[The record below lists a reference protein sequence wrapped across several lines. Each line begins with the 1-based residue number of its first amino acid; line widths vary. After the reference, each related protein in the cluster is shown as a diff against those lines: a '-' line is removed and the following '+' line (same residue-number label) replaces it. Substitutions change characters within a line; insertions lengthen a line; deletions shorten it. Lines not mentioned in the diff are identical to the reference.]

1 MQTTQPNFSPRRVLT
16 IMGIGTAVSLLGD
29 ATLYTVLPNPTIAN
43 QIGISL
49 GMVGILLGAN
59 RAIRVLING
68 PLGMLYDRL
77 PRRSLMVT
85 SLVLGTLANL
95 SYAVG
100 TGFWP
105 IFVGR
110 VVWGIAWA
118 MLWIGGTAVVLDIS
132 NDENR
137 GRFSGRY
144 QMWFFVGVAFSSFT
158 GGLLTDLLGFRGA
171 MWLTSGVIGAA
182 ALLWLLAFPETRRNT
197 DNQTANKSNTAAK
210 LRFPW
215 KVIFQSGLPIF
226 VARFISW
233 GVLASTMILWLSS
246 FIEEGVQLGGTTLPL
261 ATVTGGVNALTLLF
275 SMGIAPTAGWVSDQL
290 GKRWRVM
297 AASILIGAIGILLM
311 SGRLVGWAFLGVFL
325 AQITG
330 GSVETL
336 VPAITGDRVE
346 KAARGRVLGIIST
359 FGDLGAMLGPPAALG
374 LLNAESLTLVQI
386 YRLCAVALIMAAGF
400 AWLQRKRV

>member
-1 MQTTQPNFSPRRVLT
+1 MQTTQPIYSPRRVLT
-16 IMGIGTAVSLLGD
+16 LLGVGTAVSLLGD

-43 QIGISL
+43 QVGISL

-59 RAIRVLING
+59 RATRLLING
-68 PLGMLYDRL
+68 PMGMLYDRM
-77 PRRSLMVT
+77 PRRGLMVT
-85 SLVLGTLANL
+85 SLMLGTLANL

-105 IFVGR
+105 IFIGR

-118 MLWIGGTAVVLDIS
+118 MLWIGGNAVVLDIS
-132 NDENR
+132 SEENR
-137 GRFSGRY
+137 GRHSGRY
-144 QMWFFVGVAFSSFT
+144 QMWFLFGIAFSSFI

-182 ALLWLLAFPETRRNT
+182 ALLWLLTFPETRRNT
-197 DNQTANKSNTAAK
+197 DDLTTLQTNAAANP
-210 LRFPW
+210 RFPW
-215 KVIFQSGLPIF
+215 KVIFQAGLPVF

-233 GVLASTMILWLSS
+233 GVLAATMILWLSG
-246 FIEEGVQLGGTTLPL
+246 FIGEGVQLGDTTLPL
-261 ATVTGGVNALTLLF
+261 ATVTGAVTALTMLF
-275 SMGIAPTAGWVSDQL
+275 SMGVAPTTGWVSDQL
-290 GKRWRVM
+290 GKRWRVLGG
-297 AASILIGAIGILLM
+297 SILMGSIGFWLM
-311 SGRLVGWAFLGVFL
+311 SGHLIGWALLGAFL

-346 KAARGRVLGIIST
+346 KASRGRALGMINT

-374 LLNAESLTLVQI
+374 LLNAGSLTLVQI
-386 YRLCAVALIMAAGF
+386 YRLCAVALILVAGF
-400 AWLQRKRV
+400 AWLQRKRT

>member
-1 MQTTQPNFSPRRVLT
+1 
-16 IMGIGTAVSLLGD
+16 
-29 ATLYTVLPNPTIAN
+29 
-43 QIGISL
+43 
-49 GMVGILLGAN
+49 MVGVLLGAN

-68 PLGMLYDRL
+68 PLGMLYDRM
-77 PRRSLMVT
+77 PRRALMVT

-182 ALLWLLAFPETRRNT
+182 ALLWLLAFPETRRNL
-197 DNQTANKSNTAAK
+197 DDQTAPPSKAAANPH
-210 LRFPW
+210 FPW
-215 KVIFQSGLPIF
+215 KVIFQAGLPIF

-233 GVLASTMILWLSS
+233 GVLAATMILWLSG
-246 FIEEGVQLGGTTLPL
+246 FIGEGVQLWGTALPL
-261 ATVTGGVNALTLLF
+261 ATVTGGVNALTMLF

-290 GKRWRVM
+290 GKRWRVL
-297 AASILIGAIGILLM
+297 AVGLLIGAIGIWLM
-311 SGRLVGWAFLGVFL
+311 SGRLVGWALLGAFL
-325 AQITG
+325 AQIIG
-330 GSVETL
+330 GSAETL
-336 VPAITGDRVE
+336 VPAITGDRVD
-346 KAARGRVLGIIST
+346 KAARGRALGMINT

-374 LLNAESLTLVQI
+374 LLNAEILTLFQI
-386 YRLCAVALIMAAGF
+386 YRLCAAALILIAGF
-400 AWLQRKRV
+400 AWLQRKRD